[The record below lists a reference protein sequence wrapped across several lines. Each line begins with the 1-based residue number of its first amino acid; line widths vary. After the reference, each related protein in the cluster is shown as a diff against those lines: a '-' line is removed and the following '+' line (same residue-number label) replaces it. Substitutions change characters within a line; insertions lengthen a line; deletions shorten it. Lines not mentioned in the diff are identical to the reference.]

1 MARHLI
7 ISLQAWVTRRQTQDK
22 TASCDQ
28 LKLAGYS
35 TRRKSGLTRPFAPI
49 ILRVFK
55 PNRVFTGRFQTPMPA
70 STDPSFIGIELCGP
84 KLRGA
89 TVHGEGVIA
98 NRAEMV
104 VQPDGLIGQVAELVN
119 VLRQDGLS
127 VGAVGLAI
135 PGLVNRESDRVITS
149 NYLTPKVR
157 ENLHA
162 ELMQATGLQVE
173 LENDAN
179 AAAFGEYNA
188 GAGRGGRDMFYIT
201 IGQGI
206 GGAIILDGKLW
217 TGSSG
222 FAGEVGHITIDT
234 EGSECI
240 CGNKGCLETVASA
253 PNIVRR
259 ANERL
264 NRDSTSSLSRLAM
277 NKNFTAD
284 DMANEAMEGDD
295 FAAMMIERTGRYIGT
310 GVASVINLLNIERI
324 VLGGGVMK
332 AGDLILNPIIQEAK
346 RRAFQPCFEATTIMA
361 ASLGEDAATIGAAL
375 LARDAS

>member
-1 MARHLI
+1 
-7 ISLQAWVTRRQTQDK
+7 VERRE
-22 TASCDQ
+22 
-28 LKLAGYS
+28 LAID
-35 TRRKSGLTRPFAPI
+35 PD
-49 ILRVFK
+49 
-55 PNRVFTGRFQTPMPA
+55 RFVA
-70 STDPSFIGIELCGP
+70 
-84 KLRGA
+84 
-89 TVHGEGVIA
+89 
-98 NRAEMV
+98 
-104 VQPDGLIGQVAELVN
+104 QVAELVSE
-119 VLRQDGLS
+119 LRGDAG

-135 PGLVNRESDRVITS
+135 PGLVNRQSDRIIS
-149 NYLTPKVR
+149 SSYLPPAVQ
-157 ENLHA
+157 ENLH
-162 ELMQATGLQVE
+162 EEVGKATGIRIE

-179 AAAFGEYNA
+179 AAAYGEFKV
-188 GAGRGGRDMFYIT
+188 GAGRNSRDMFYIT

-234 EGSECI
+234 EGVECV
-240 CGNKGCLETVASA
+240 CGNTGCLETVASA

-264 NRDSTSSLSRLAM
+264 YRDSTSSLSRLAI

-284 DMANEAMEGDD
+284 DVAYQAMEGDD
-295 FAAMMIERTGRYIGT
+295 FAAMMIERTGKYIGT

-346 RRAFQPCFEATTIMA
+346 RRAFQPCFEATQIIA
-361 ASLGEDAATIGAAL
+361 ASLGEDATTIGAAM
-375 LARDAS
+375 LARDAA